1 MAKHVSRPEN
11 GNEEKKKQ
19 LRSLLRGLA
28 ALLLKIGVFAVGMIL
43 LLGYVF
49 GLTRAAGTGMQ
60 PAFRDGDLVLFFR
73 MTDDFAA
80 NEVVVV
86 QYQGEKLLERV
97 VAAAGDTVDIT
108 GDGLVINGAVV
119 REPDARGETT
129 QFEEGITFPL
139 TVPEGKI
146 FVLGD
151 NREHTTDSRI
161 FGCVDTEDV
170 YGRVIGLFRRREL

>member
-1 MAKHVSRPEN
+1 
-11 GNEEKKKQ
+11 
-19 LRSLLRGLA
+19 
-28 ALLLKIGVFAVGMIL
+28 MIL

-73 MTDDFAA
+73 MTDKYAA

-86 QYQGEKLLERV
+86 RYQGEKLLERV
-97 VAAAGDTVDIT
+97 VASAGDTVDIT